1 MAFDRHVQVTE
12 EIYAYVLDHSL
23 APDPVQ
29 RRVIAETRA
38 MGRRAGMRIPA
49 EQGALLTLLAGVVR
63 PKVAVEVG
71 TFTGYSALCIAKGL
85 ADGGRLLCCD
95 VSTEWT
101 AIALDAWREA
111 GVADRIDLRI
121 APAAKTL
128 DALPSHPHIDLAF
141 IDADKAG
148 YISYWEAL
156 VPRMRPHGL
165 LIADNVL
172 YDGDVLAPAPDSA
185 AEAIHAFNTHVKADP
200 RVEPVLLPVA
210 DGITLARV
218 KALDEL

>member
-1 MAFDRHVQVTE
+1 MSFDKQVQVTRE
-12 EIYAYVLDHSL
+12 LYDYMLDHSL

-29 RRVIAETRA
+29 RGVIERTRA
-38 MGRRAGMRIPA
+38 MGRFAQLQVPA

-85 ADGGRLLCCD
+85 AEGGRLLCCD
-95 VSTEWT
+95 ISEEWT
-101 AIALDAWREA
+101 EIAVEAWREA

-121 APAAKTL
+121 APALETL
-128 DALPSHPHIDLAF
+128 DALPSQPHIDLAF
-141 IDADKAG
+141 IDADKVG

-156 VPRMRPHGL
+156 VPRMRPNGL

-172 YDGDVLAPAPDSA
+172 YDGRVVKPQGEPTP
-185 AEAIHAFNTHVKADP
+185 EAVHAFNEHVKAD
-200 RVEPVLLPVA
+200 RRIEQVVLPVA

-218 KALDEL
+218 KSLDER

>member
-1 MAFDRHVQVTE
+1 MAFGKQVPVTE

-23 APDPVQ
+23 APDPAQ
-29 RRVIAETRA
+29 RTVIDRTRA
-38 MGRRAGMRIPA
+38 MGRSAGMQVPV

-63 PKVAVEVG
+63 PTVAVEVG

-95 VSTEWT
+95 VSEEWT
-101 AIALDAWREA
+101 AVALDAWRDA

-121 APAAKTL
+121 APASETL

-148 YISYWEAL
+148 YIAYWEAL

-172 YDGDVLAPAPDSA
+172 YDGQVLKPAPGSA
-185 AEAIHAFNTHVKADP
+185 AEAIHAFNEHVQADP

-218 KALDEL
+218 KALNEL

>member
-1 MAFDRHVQVTE
+1 MAFDKHVQVTE
-12 EIYAYVLDHSL
+12 EIYDYVLDHSL
-23 APDPVQ
+23 APDAVQ
-29 RRVIAETRA
+29 RTVIDRTRA
-38 MGRRAGMRIPA
+38 MGRFANMQVPA
-49 EQGALLTLLAGVVR
+49 EQGALLTILAGVIR
-63 PKVAVEVG
+63 PKTAVEVG

-95 VSTEWT
+95 ISEEWT
-101 AIALDAWREA
+101 SIARDAWREA

-121 APAAKTL
+121 APALETL
-128 DALPSHPHIDLAF
+128 AALPSHPHIDLAF

-172 YDGDVLAPAPDSA
+172 YSGEVRKPEPGSA
-185 AEAIHAFNTHVKADP
+185 AEAIHAFNEHVKADP